1 MLGYLLGNT
10 PYYTIL
16 FLILPF
22 IVEHKYIK
30 LCVAYSLIM
39 AVDQSTTMLLT
50 SNMFFGTKALF
61 DSVWLLVT
69 FIFVNGRL
77 WKVLSS
83 FIAVSLFINVYTQ
96 FDTSPHLLYTYWNEI
111 NFILFE
117 CIIAIL
123 ISTSPWYKKLNV
135 WLIKFA
141 NYITNKINIKRISL
155 CEEK

>member
-1 MLGYLLGNT
+1 MLGYLLGDT

-39 AVDQSTTMLLT
+39 TVDQSTTVLL
-50 SNMFFGTKALF
+50 NNDNFFGVKAIWDLL
-61 DSVWLLVT
+61 WLLST

-77 WKVLSS
+77 CKVLSTC
-83 FIAVSLFINVYTQ
+83 IAASLFINVYTQ
-96 FDTSPHLLYTYWNEI
+96 FDISNHVLYEYWNEI
-111 NFILFE
+111 NSILFE

-135 WLIKFA
+135 WLIKLA
-141 NYITNKINIKRISL
+141 NYITNKINIKRMSW

>member
-39 AVDQSTTMLLT
+39 AVDQSTTVLL
-50 SNMFFGTKALF
+50 NNDNFFGVKAIW
-61 DSVWLLVT
+61 DSLWLLVT

-77 WKVLSS
+77 CKVLSTC
-83 FIAVSLFINVYTQ
+83 IAASLFINVYVQCTEGVNI
-96 FDTSPHLLYTYWNEI
+96 LYTYWNEI
-111 NFILFE
+111 NFVLFE

-123 ISTSPWYKKLNV
+123 LSTSPWYKKLNV
-135 WLIKFA
+135 WLIKLA